1 MTGPAL
7 QRHSRRVLAMV
18 ATGGCAG
25 IVVADPTPTP
35 GVMVEMAT
43 VLVYA
48 GVGTVITRK
57 RPENAIGWVFMLI
70 AMLLALIGGAG
81 TILDAALEGG
91 PPASWWVVFN
101 AWFYSWAWFPLLM
114 LATTFTFLLYPSGI
128 ASSRWRWVLRFA
140 VGVTISAIV
149 LMSIYPTIDIGVP
162 SEDANAWSIPNPL
175 TPSWLAG
182 TLTQSEAWVTTV
194 GASALVICLLAGA
207 WCVVLRTWRSTGIER
222 LQMRLFAFVI
232 LLVPLHVLVGGLVSG
247 WVDSVVGDLT
257 FALIMLLIP
266 VTCGVAILR
275 YHLYEIDR
283 IIGRTTAYAMV
294 TAVLLAVYV
303 VVVTSFT
310 SLVPESGSTG
320 QADSWVVAV
329 ATLAAAGLFRPVLRW
344 ARRLVD
350 RRFNRDQFDA
360 ERAVD
365 AFAVRLRDE
374 IEDDDVRADLL
385 TVLGSTVQPA
395 SAALWL
401 KEPTP

>member
-1 MTGPAL
+1 MTNSTMQRRSRQLLAL
-7 QRHSRRVLAMV
+7 V
-18 ATGGCAG
+18 AIGGCAG
-25 IVVADPTPTP
+25 ILAADPTPTP
-35 GVMVEMAT
+35 EDVVKLAT

-48 GVGTVITRK
+48 GVGAVVTRK

-70 AMLLALIGGAG
+70 AALLALVGGSG
-81 TILDAALEGG
+81 TALDVALKGG
-91 PPASWWVVFN
+91 PPATLWVAVS

-114 LATTFTFLLYPSGI
+114 LATTFTFLLYPSGV
-128 ASSRWRWVLRFA
+128 ASTRWKWMLRCA
-140 VGVTISAIV
+140 VGVTIVGIG
-149 LMSIYPTIDIGVP
+149 LMAIYPTIDIGVP
-162 SEDANAWSIPNPL
+162 GEGTNAWSIPNPL
-175 TPSWLAG
+175 TPPWLAS
-182 TLTQSEAWVTTV
+182 TLTRSEAWVTTV
-194 GASALVICLLAGA
+194 GALAVVICLMAGA

-247 WVDSVVGDLT
+247 WVDSVAGDLT

-275 YHLYEIDR
+275 YHLYDIDR
-283 IIGRTTAYAMV
+283 IIGRTTAYVMV

-303 VVVTSFT
+303 AVVTSLT

-374 IEDDDVRADLL
+374 VEGDEVRADLL

-395 SAALWL
+395 SAAVWL
-401 KEPTP
+401 KEPTS